1 MHRLNA
7 LLWISAAVRLLLLLW
22 GEAQDRLLSV
32 KYTDIDY
39 VVFTDAARFVAQGGS
54 PFDRS
59 TYRYSPLLA
68 YLLLPNIWLHGA
80 WGKASVGTQQALGA
94 KAPGK
99 VKHHAQLAS
108 QVLHPPANIMFTL
121 HCTATVLSR

>member
-1 MHRLNA
+1 MHRLNT

-39 VVFTDAARFVAQGGS
+39 VVFTDAAKFVAQGGS

-80 WGKASVGTQQALGA
+80 WGKASVWEHSKRLAER
-94 KAPGK
+94 PGK
-99 VKHHAQLAS
+99 VECHAQ
-108 QVLHPPANIMFTL
+108 HTP
-121 HCTATVLSR
+121 